1 MVSSSA
7 NVSPLAYYCGFP
19 LRSFSVELVCSSRT
33 SISSDGLLA
42 TLNGVTARQ
51 VFTCIHFSP
60 QKRRNMPSD
69 YMSSAW
75 KLWTAVAP
83 ELVPDAQWLEE
94 QGPFLH
100 VTIQKNKVSR
110 TSEHNE

>member
-1 MVSSSA
+1 M
-7 NVSPLAYYCGFP
+7 
-19 LRSFSVELVCSSRT
+19 
-33 SISSDGLLA
+33 
-42 TLNGVTARQ
+42 
-51 VFTCIHFSP
+51 
-60 QKRRNMPSD
+60 
-69 YMSSAW
+69 
-75 KLWTAVAP
+75 AP